1 MNLKSGLGLRWASLG
16 IALLFLVFLLM
27 FELLPGFLL
36 VKAFWEDGKFSL
48 EPWQEATKR
57 LYINALRN
65 SFQLSVYS
73 AFQGAILGILTAWAL
88 WSSNNPFVRR
98 FVTGLSGIAA
108 NFAGPPL
115 AFAFI
120 VVFGTNGFFNLI
132 FKSVG
137 LPTIDIYSKEGI
149 YWVYLYFQWPLM
161 TVLMLPAFGAIQKE
175 WIEAAK
181 GLGSSLWGFWLR
193 IGIPVLLP
201 SILGS
206 FALLFAN
213 AFGAYATVYALT
225 QGARNLLPIQI
236 GFQVNGDVGYNPAV
250 AAALALMMALVLGV
264 CLIFYRASRRWAARM
279 EGA

>member
-1 MNLKSGLGLRWASLG
+1 MRSGLGLRWASVG
-16 IALLFLVFLLM
+16 IALLFVGFLVM
-27 FELLPGFLL
+27 FELLPGVLL
-36 VKAFWEDGKFSL
+36 VKAFWVDGRLSL
-48 EPWQEATKR
+48 EPWAEATKP
-57 LYINALRN
+57 LYLRALRN
-65 SFQLSVYS
+65 SLQLSFWS
-73 AFQGAILGILTAWAL
+73 ALQGGVLGILTAWAL
-88 WSSNNPFVRR
+88 WSSSRPAVRG

-108 NFAGPPL
+108 NFTGPPL

-120 VVFGTNGFFNLI
+120 IVFGTSGLFNLV

-137 LPTIDIYSKEGI
+137 LPPVDIYGRDGL

-161 TVLMLPAFGAIQKE
+161 TVLMLPAFAAIQRE
-175 WIEAAK
+175 WLEAAR
-181 GLGSSLWGFWLR
+181 GMGSSVWGFWWRVGL
-193 IGIPVLLP
+193 PVLLP

-250 AAALALMMALVLGV
+250 AAALALMMAAVLGA
-264 CLIFYRASRRWAARM
+264 CLGLYRLSRRWAARM
-279 EGA
+279 EGS